1 MWMKRHN
8 GITVPLHQ
16 LGNFFN
22 PMLFLQDKKKLL
34 KKILKKP
41 LYLKNKT
48 KTKTPTFSKS

>member
-22 PMLFLQDKKKLL
+22 LMLFLQDKKKLRKNFE
-34 KKILKKP
+34 KKHFI
-41 LYLKNKT
+41 
-48 KTKTPTFSKS
+48 